1 LIARAYQTQAIDAA
15 LARFGAGDQRT
26 LIVSPTGSGKAAMLA
41 MVAKVLMAQGRIMV
55 LAHRDELIRQ
65 LAATFAKVTGILPAI
80 EKADEKS
87 DERNMH
93 GPPPVVVSSIQTQ
106 ISGRGERKRMHR
118 FLPCDF
124 ALCIVDECHHAPAA
138 SYRAVI
144 DHYASNPDC
153 KILGAT
159 ATADRADGE
168 KLGQVF
174 QSVAFDYELP
184 DIIAD
189 GYLVPIRQL
198 CVQIDGLDFSKVR
211 TTAGDLNAGELEA
224 AMMFEK
230 PLHGVVHAT
239 VEAACGLE
247 LGTLA
252 PLRDN
257 ENRAELLA
265 AMLNGTRRKT
275 LVFSVSV
282 AHAERMAEIFNRWIP
297 GSAAHVDGSMT
308 TDRRRAILKRYARG
322 EIQFLAN
329 CMIATEGFDE
339 PGVELVAVA
348 RPTKSRSLYSQM
360 IGRATRPAKDLAHAL
375 GNLATADERRA
386 AITTSIKS
394 HCTILDFVGN
404 SGRHRLVSTADILG
418 ARFDA
423 DAVDLA
429 KSMANAAGAETDT
442 KEVLREAAEEI
453 ERRKRESERKR
464 KQREEA
470 EERRRNAVAAQR
482 AKLVGT
488 SQYDLHEVDGMDR
501 YRVRVDRQDVGSHLP
516 AKTLATLRRAK
527 VDDRDIARMDVKAA
541 KALAGQIIY
550 RYKAGL
556 CTYRQA
562 SCLRRAGYSRDEL
575 HTMSKAD
582 ATAAIET
589 VKANGWR
596 RPREVA

>member
-1 LIARAYQTQAIDAA
+1 MTPRLYQSEAIDAA
-15 LARFGAGDQRT
+15 LARFAAGDQRT
-26 LIVSPTGSGKAAMLA
+26 LVTCPTGGGKTIIAAHVAKAMLPH
-41 MVAKVLMAQGRIMV
+41 GRVMV

-65 LAATFAKVTGILPAI
+65 AAEKFAQVTNVLPAI
-80 EKADEKS
+80 EKADEHS

-93 GPPPVVVSSIQTQ
+93 GPPPIVVSSIQTQ
-106 ISGRGERKRMHR
+106 VSGKGERKRMHR
-118 FLPCDF
+118 FAPSDF
-124 ALCIVDECHHAPAA
+124 AFVWIDEAHHATAG
-138 SYRAVI
+138 SYQRVI
-144 DHYASNPDC
+144 NHYASNPNC
-153 KILGAT
+153 KILGVT

-184 DIIAD
+184 DIIED

-230 PLHGVVHAT
+230 PLHGVIHAT
-239 VEAACGLE
+239 IESACGLE
-247 LGTLA
+247 LGTLQ

-257 ENRAELLA
+257 EDRAERLA
-265 AMLNGTRRKT
+265 VLLNGTRRRT
-275 LVFSVSV
+275 LVFAVSV
-282 AHAERMAEIFNRWIP
+282 AHAERMAEIFNRWLP
-297 GSAAHVDGSMT
+297 GSAAHIDGTMSM
-308 TDRRRAILKRYARG
+308 DRRRSILKRYARG

-360 IGRATRPAKDLAHAL
+360 IGRATRPSRDLAHAL
-375 GNLATADERRA
+375 GNLATAAERRVAIA
-386 AITTSIKS
+386 ASVKT

-418 ARFDA
+418 ARYDA
-423 DAVDLA
+423 AVVDLA
-429 KSMANAAGAETDT
+429 KSKANAAGAEVDT
-442 KEVLREAAEEI
+442 GDVLREAAEEI

-470 EERRRNAVAAQR
+470 EERRRNADAAQR

-488 SQYDLHEVDGMDR
+488 AGYDLYEVDGMDR
-501 YRVRVDRQDVGSHLP
+501 YRVRVDRQEVGSHLP
-516 AKTLATLRRAK
+516 AKTLATLRRNK
-527 VDDRDIARMDVKAA
+527 VKDRDIAKMSVAVA
-541 KALAGQIIY
+541 KKLAGQIIY
-550 RYKAGL
+550 RHRAGL
-556 CTYRQA
+556 CSYAQA
-562 SCLRRAGYSRDEL
+562 DCLRRAGYTRDEL
-575 HTMSKAD
+575 HGMRKAD
-582 ATAAIET
+582 ATAAIES